1 MHQSGKKELQ
11 LLQVCDLPL
20 DRVLQIKDKENILE
34 QLIENATKSIGN
46 LIHHNYLHFGE
57 NTMGLAVMFV
67 NLAFEKYFHCY
78 F

>member
-1 MHQSGKKELQ
+1 M
-11 LLQVCDLPL
+11 CDLPL
-20 DRVLQIKDKENILE
+20 DRVLQNKDKENLLE

-57 NTMGLAVMFV
+57 STMGLAVMFV
-67 NLAFEKYFHCY
+67 NLAFEKYFHGY

>member
-1 MHQSGKKELQ
+1 M
-11 LLQVCDLPL
+11 CDLPL
-20 DRVLQIKDKENILE
+20 DRVLQNKDKENLLE

-46 LIHHNYLHFGE
+46 LIHHSYLHFGK

-67 NLAFEKYFHCY
+67 NLTLEKYFHRY